1 MTTSTPEQL
10 VNIARLVEG
19 ASGLLITAYLRTR
32 HMGDHLAQGLTDDQ
46 AEALQDQSDTIEDV
60 VDQLNIFDFDACFTS
75 DADTI
80 SNARSPILVS
90 EAVLQLT
97 EARRQADAWLASAQT
112 DMPDD
117 VVARVRR
124 GAAALGKAMDRLAV
138 ADLAG
143 SPA

>member
-19 ASGLLITAYLRTR
+19 ASGLLISAYLRTR
-32 HMGDHLAQGLTDDQ
+32 HMGDHLAHGLTNDQ

-60 VDQLNIFDFDACFTS
+60 VDQLNVFDFDPGFTS

-80 SNARSPILVS
+80 SDARSPILVS
-90 EAVLQLT
+90 DAVLQLT
-97 EARRQADAWLASAQT
+97 EARRQTDAWLASAQT
-112 DMPDD
+112 DLSAD

-124 GAAALGKAMDRLAV
+124 GAAALSRAMDRLAV
-138 ADLAG
+138 ADLAA
-143 SPA
+143 SPV